1 MTKEDLKSSEKNIGQ
16 IYPVIK
22 DQFGNILDGFHR
34 KDIDPNWREITVD
47 VIDPLHALRIRVHSN
62 VVRRDVEWE
71 EKHNWVMEARRLL
84 NPKDPMQ
91 PSQKEVAKAL
101 VMSQQWV
108 SDHETLP
115 SLGNGEFKSR
125 PFNIWNFSACDK
137 RFGKQD
143 FKGRIPGQIIQ
154 NILFYILE
162 NKNGKIV
169 DPMAGGGVTHDVV
182 EKWWNKDLRNNAK
195 CLSYDIKPTRDFIE
209 PNDMTR
215 GLPIEAQNC
224 DLMIIDPPYFDMK
237 FSQFKSSKEFY
248 SWLNQIAE
256 VSYKNIKNGGKLCI
270 LMADNTKHSFKYL
283 RGKTYETFKNV
294 GFGEPIA
301 VISVPMTTEQAN
313 KNEVLNARESKKL
326 LGRDRTL
333 FVFRK
338 VTS

>member
-1 MTKEDLKSSEKNIGQ
+1 MTQELKDSENQVGQ
-16 IYPVIK
+16 IYPVVK

-34 KDIDPNWREITVD
+34 KEIDANWKEITVD
-47 VIDPLHALRIRVHSN
+47 VSDPLHALRIRVHSN
-62 VVRRDVEWE
+62 VVRRSVTPE
-71 EKHNWVMEARRLL
+71 EKHNWIMEARKLL
-84 NPKDPMQ
+84 NPTNPMQ

-101 VMSQQWV
+101 GVTRDWV
-108 SDHETLP
+108 YEYE
-115 SLGNGEFKSR
+115 SLRKFRNGNFQSK

-154 NILFYILE
+154 NILFYFLE

-182 EKWWNKDLRNNAK
+182 EKWWNKEVKNNAK
-195 CLSYDIKPTRDFIE
+195 CLSYDIKPTRDFIH

-248 SWLNQIAE
+248 SWLNKIAE
-256 VSYKNIKNGGKLCI
+256 VSYKNVKNAGKLCI
-270 LMADNTKHSFKYL
+270 LMADNTKHSFEYL
-283 RGKTYETFKNV
+283 RGKTYETFKDI
-294 GFGEPIA
+294 GFGQPIA
-301 VISVPMTTEQAN
+301 VISVPMTTEQAD
-313 KNEVLNARESKKL
+313 KSEVLNARDSRQV

-338 VTS
+338 VTT